1 MQFQMYA
8 HSLGSNES
16 LDKQHAEAKRELAY
30 EQSQFYSKANRFVE
44 LWTKFAAQLN
54 GQQTFDAKLAKKL
67 SKAFHD
73 LEKSEGWPVR

>member
-1 MQFQMYA
+1 MQFEMYA
-8 HSLGSNES
+8 HSLGSNEF
-16 LDKQHAEAKRELAY
+16 LGKQRASAKRELAY
-30 EQSQFYSKANRFVE
+30 EQREFYSKATQFVE
-44 LWTKFAAQLN
+44 LWKKFAEQLN